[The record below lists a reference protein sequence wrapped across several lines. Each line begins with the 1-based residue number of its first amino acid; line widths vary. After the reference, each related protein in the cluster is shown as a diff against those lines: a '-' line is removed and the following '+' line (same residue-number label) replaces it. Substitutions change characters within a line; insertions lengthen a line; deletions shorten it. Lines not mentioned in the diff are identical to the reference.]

1 MDQFH
6 ERLDALEQQVQTR
19 LRRTH
24 TATGRTRWCRWMAC
38 GVVMLLGVLG
48 ISLGSVTLA
57 HADVIQCG
65 AVLGPG
71 GRFELKANLDCG
83 ESAVTVRDGAILDLN
98 GHIVAC
104 QGDAFRCVVLTGAGA
119 QLLNGAVH
127 GGFHESITLEG
138 TGGHTVRN
146 VTSTLVDGN
155 ILVLSHHN
163 RLINV
168 MAESVENP
176 AFLLIGNHNRLTDSI
191 AHCPGLS
198 FEGCIFVRG
207 NGNHLINNFATATGE
222 PSFEIAG
229 NNNVL
234 RGNRAI
240 RNDQAG
246 IVVTGTGNRLQ
257 HNTALENAIDLQD
270 THGDCAHN
278 TWQQNTFRTSD
289 PACIQ

>member
-1 MDQFH
+1 MDQLH
-6 ERLDALEQQVQTR
+6 TCLEALNQHIETLERRARTVALR
-19 LRRTH
+19 LRRW
-24 TATGRTRWCRWMAC
+24 GQMAC

-48 ISLGSVTLA
+48 ILLGSGTLA
-57 HADVIQCG
+57 HADAIQCG
-65 AVLGPG
+65 DVLGPG
-71 GRFELKANLDCG
+71 GRFELQTNLDCDVR
-83 ESAVTVRDGAILDLN
+83 AVTLRDGAILDLK
-98 GHIVAC
+98 GHIVMC
-104 QGDAFRCVVLTGAGA
+104 RDFPCVVLTGAGA
-119 QLLNGAVH
+119 QLLNGAVQ
-127 GGFHESITLEG
+127 GSVHESIVLEG
-138 TGGHTVRN
+138 TGGHTVRD
-146 VTSTLVDGN
+146 VTSTLVDAN
-155 ILVLSHHN
+155 VLVLSDHN

-168 MAESVENP
+168 TAESVESGS
-176 AFLLIGNHNRLTDSI
+176 FLLIGNHNRLTDSL
-191 AHCPGLS
+191 ALCPGLS

-207 NGNHLINNFATATGE
+207 NGNRLLNNFATATGE

-278 TWQQNTFRTSD
+278 TWRQNTFRTSD